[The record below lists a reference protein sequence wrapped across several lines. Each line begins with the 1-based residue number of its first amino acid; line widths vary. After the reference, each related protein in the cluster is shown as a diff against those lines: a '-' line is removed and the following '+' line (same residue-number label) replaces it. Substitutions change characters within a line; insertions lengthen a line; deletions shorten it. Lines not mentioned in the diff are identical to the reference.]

1 MFLNY
6 CCKQVYFIREG
17 YQGMVDGG
25 DCIQEANW
33 ASVSSIIHRGGTIIG
48 SARCQDFRER
58 AGRLKAANNLVQRG
72 ITNLVVIGGDGS
84 LTGANL
90 FRQEWSSLLE
100 ELLKNNTITGEQK
113 EKFNVLHIVGLVS
126 YAIQLGKYV
135 IKWIYDLRWAP
146 SITISVART
155 WPLVRIRLCIVLSRL
170 SMPSPALRTRISV
183 PSLWRSWVVIVGKLI
198 VVKHC
203 SLLLKLFENEDRYI
217 YIEIDCQL
225 CPC

>member
-1 MFLNY
+1 
-6 CCKQVYFIREG
+6 
-17 YQGMVDGG
+17 MVDGG

-90 FRQEWSSLLE
+90 FRQEWSSLLD
-100 ELLKNNTITGEQK
+100 ELHKNNSITSEQK

-126 YAIQLGKYV
+126 
-135 IKWIYDLRWAP
+135 
-146 SITISVART
+146 
-155 WPLVRIRLCIVLSRL
+155 
-170 SMPSPALRTRISV
+170 
-183 PSLWRSWVVIVGKLI
+183 
-198 VVKHC
+198 
-203 SLLLKLFENEDRYI
+203 LLT
-217 YIEIDCQL
+217 
-225 CPC
+225 

>member
-1 MFLNY
+1 MFLYNFW
-6 CCKQVYFIREG
+6 KQVYFIREG

-90 FRQEWSSLLE
+90 FRQEWSSLLD
-100 ELLKNNTITGEQK
+100 ELHKNNTITSEQK

-126 YAIQLGKYV
+126 Y
-135 IKWIYDLRWAP
+135 
-146 SITISVART
+146 
-155 WPLVRIRLCIVLSRL
+155 LV
-170 SMPSPALRTRISV
+170 
-183 PSLWRSWVVIVGKLI
+183 
-198 VVKHC
+198 
-203 SLLLKLFENEDRYI
+203 
-217 YIEIDCQL
+217 
-225 CPC
+225 